1 MKKVFAVLGDPIE
14 HSLSPIMHN
23 AAFEALGMDCTYHA
37 FRVEKNYLE
46 NALQG
51 AKAMGFGG
59 LNLTVPLKETAVSFV
74 DADPLAAKIGAINTI
89 DFKDGIKGY
98 NTDGIGAKRTIE
110 DEGVDIRGKN
120 VLILGAGGAAR
131 AIAFTFAE
139 AGARVNIANRTPE
152 RAIQL
157 AAEIEDAKGYGLDI
171 VDKGLEDIDILINT
185 TTVGLGAHSNRT
197 LVTAEQ
203 MHSDL
208 AVFDIVYNPLMT
220 KLLQEAEAAGAR
232 PITGIMMLVYQG
244 AEAFRIWTGREPP
257 IEIMKKTVMEALDI

>member
-1 MKKVFAVLGDPIE
+1 MKKVFAVLGNPIE

-23 AAFEALGMDCTYHA
+23 SAFEALDMDCTYHA
-37 FRVEKNYLE
+37 FRVEKNNLE
-46 NALQG
+46 DALQG

-59 LNLTVPLKETAVSFV
+59 LNLTVPLKETALSFV

-110 DEGVDIRGKN
+110 DEGVEIKDKN

-139 AGARVNIANRTPE
+139 AGAMVNIANRTPE
-152 RAIQL
+152 RAMQL
-157 AAEIEDAKGYGLDI
+157 AAEIGDARGYGLDI
-171 VDKGLEDIDILINT
+171 VDKGLDEIDIIINT
-185 TTVGLGAHSNRT
+185 TTVGLGNSNGT
-197 LVTAEQ
+197 LVSAEQ

-220 KLLQEAEAAGAR
+220 KLLQEAETAGAR

-257 IEIMKKTVMEALDI
+257 IEIMKRTVMEALDI

>member
-23 AAFEALGMDCTYHA
+23 SAFEALDMDCTYHA
-37 FRVEKNYLE
+37 FRVEKNDLE

-59 LNLTVPLKETAVSFV
+59 LNLTVPLKETALKFV

-110 DEGVDIRGKN
+110 DEGVEIKDKN

-139 AGARVNIANRTPE
+139 AGAMVNIANRTPE
-152 RAIQL
+152 RAMQL
-157 AAEIEDAKGYGLDI
+157 AAEIGDAKGYGLDI
-171 VDKGLEDIDILINT
+171 VDKGLDEIDILI
-185 TTVGLGAHSNRT
+185 L
-197 LVTAEQ
+197 
-203 MHSDL
+203 
-208 AVFDIVYNPLMT
+208 I
-220 KLLQEAEAAGAR
+220 
-232 PITGIMMLVYQG
+232 
-244 AEAFRIWTGREPP
+244 
-257 IEIMKKTVMEALDI
+257 